1 MMIGGEVTM
10 AKMPKE
16 KPRLHLRFPKGAK
29 VQPKGF
35 ESVSVGDT
43 VIVAVKG
50 KITEL
55 RDTSDDWDPGKS
67 FGLLM
72 TSCKIQ
78 GPGKKVSVDDA
89 VKSAQRKV

>member
-1 MMIGGEVTM
+1 M

-16 KPRLHLRFPKGAK
+16 KPRLYLRFPKGAK

-35 ESVSVGDT
+35 EAVSVGDPVT
-43 VIVAVKG
+43 VAVKG

-67 FGLLM
+67 FGLLI
-72 TSCKIQ
+72 TSCQII
-78 GPGKKVSVDDA
+78 GPGKKVTVDDA
-89 VKSAQRKV
+89 MKSAQKKV